1 MRCALVTGVQ
11 TCALP
16 ILHDAVAHA
25 QDEGG
30 GHAGG
35 LTAPMPGKI
44 ISISV
49 KAGDTVKGGDALL
62 VMEAMKMEHT
72 ITAPADGTVQEVFF
86 QVGEQVRDGVEL
98 TDIVEGSRSKVK
110 RNCQTEWPD

>member
-1 MRCALVTGVQ
+1 M
-11 TCALP
+11 
-16 ILHDAVAHA
+16 HDAVVHA
-25 QDEGG
+25 QGEGG

-86 QVGEQVRDGVEL
+86 QVGDQVSEGAEL
-98 TDIVEGSRSKVK
+98 IAIGESTRCKVQ
-110 RNCQTEWPD
+110 RTCQTAWTEMGSES